1 MNLYDT
7 DTRYQLCAALGCA
20 PYANHS
26 YNARRNAQLNLNSRT
41 PYVTDSTLRYH
52 HARVI
57 NSCEIVNGC
66 FFKLVETVA
75 LDGRNTRR
83 GSRVVVFDLTGA
95 AIYHPSLDKCRA
107 TSKQAGKDYATWFA
121 AFDRSRITRSCWKPA
136 RRKLPQA
143 PHSCRPWP
151 HSFRPQ
157 WSAAHDH
164 RPHC

>member
-7 DTRYQLCAALGCA
+7 DTRYQLCAALDCA

-57 NSCEIVNGC
+57 NSCETVNGC
-66 FFKLVETVA
+66 FFKLVESVA
-75 LDGRNTRR
+75 LDGHNTRR

-95 AIYHPSLDKCRA
+95 AIYHPSLDECRA
-107 TSKQAGKDYATWFA
+107 TSKQAGKDYAAWFA
-121 AFDRSRITRSCWKPA
+121 AFDPVAHYAQLLESRA
-136 RRKLPQA
+136 AQA
-143 PHSCRPWP
+143 AA
-151 HSFRPQ
+151 
-157 WSAAHDH
+157 SAAQLQALAAQFHAAMQKENAQ
-164 RPHC
+164 